1 MMIDE
6 KQLRQSTNAQ
16 VIATMILIDEIRQL
30 KEMIGV
36 RSSLVFLDEKTVD
49 KPVEHVDKTKKPMG
63 RPRKVT
69 K

>member
-1 MMIDE
+1 MIDE
-6 KQLRQSTNAQ
+6 KQLRQSTNTQ

-49 KPVEHVDKTKKPMG
+49 KPVENVDKNKKPMG